1 MPFISF
7 CHPIFF
13 KSRIKKLKD
22 FSLKG
27 KKANTRYCIGI
38 HVPEA
43 AKPTKR
49 KPGLRG

>member
-13 KSRIKKLKD
+13 NSRNKKLKD
-22 FSLKG
+22 FFLKKG
-27 KKANTRYCIGI
+27 KANTRYLLGIGI

-43 AKPTKR
+43 AKPT
-49 KPGLRG
+49 